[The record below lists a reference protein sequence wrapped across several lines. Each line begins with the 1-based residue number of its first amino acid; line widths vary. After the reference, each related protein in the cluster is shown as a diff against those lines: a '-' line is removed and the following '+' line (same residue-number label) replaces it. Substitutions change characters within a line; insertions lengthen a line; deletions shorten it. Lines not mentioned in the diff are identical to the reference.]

1 MEFVK
6 HMAEAAQR
14 YPLCLLRAPFAC
26 RPAGAVTPEHSLQE
40 LILEKKGMERV
51 AEAVRQGKMV
61 VAMDDMGWRL
71 EFANDVA
78 ASLAGRGQV
87 ANTTGMMWLRH

>member
-1 MEFVK
+1 MLISE
-6 HMAEAAQR
+6 Q
-14 YPLCLLRAPFAC
+14 PLTL
-26 RPAGAVTPEHSLQE
+26 EHSLQE

-51 AEAVRQGKMV
+51 AEAVHQGKMV

-78 ASLAGRGQV
+78 ASLAGRESKWQTPLVCCSGRFSMTPLGRQ
-87 ANTTGMMWLRH
+87 

>member
-1 MEFVK
+1 MPCHPTHTLARNSTADLSRRVFTDT
-6 HMAEAAQR
+6 
-14 YPLCLLRAPFAC
+14 
-26 RPAGAVTPEHSLQE
+26 GALPQE

-51 AEAVRQGKMV
+51 AEAVHQGKMV

-78 ASLAGRGQV
+78 ASLAGKETKSQNPLVCCSG
-87 ANTTGMMWLRH
+87 